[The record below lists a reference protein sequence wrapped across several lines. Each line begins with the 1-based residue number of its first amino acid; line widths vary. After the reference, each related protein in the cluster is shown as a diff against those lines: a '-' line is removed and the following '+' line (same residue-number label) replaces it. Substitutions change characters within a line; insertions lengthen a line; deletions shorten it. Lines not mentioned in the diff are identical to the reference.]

1 MKMIELAQSRAVYH
15 IREHDKD
22 KVYIFSLNI
31 WESCVILIS
40 LRKTAL
46 DIEHWNEPCY
56 VFCSLQRYKMP
67 TFKLVSA
74 APRFE
79 ITFHNGRDHYDNVM
93 SLILRFSS
101 FDVFLVMQNLSLS
114 LISKKLQINADT
126 AQTG

>member
-1 MKMIELAQSRAVYH
+1 MFIFWFLNGEL
-15 IREHDKD
+15 
-22 KVYIFSLNI
+22 SLN
-31 WESCVILIS
+31 
-40 LRKTAL
+40 
-46 DIEHWNEPCY
+46 IEHWNEPSY

-101 FDVFLVMQNLSLS
+101 FDVFLVMQVLSSS
-114 LISKKLQINADT
+114 LVSRKLKMNGEIV
-126 AQTG
+126 